1 LHNSLL
7 YRLTDAWSPGQSRAI
22 SSNAAL
28 RNATRIPALVEVV
41 RDTPGVRQFQ
51 IALESE
57 SSEEKFSRDVLAIEV
72 CAQPGQV
79 YDDLKRQLNARLK
92 DYLEVSPDK
101 IVFTEDE
108 ADLERRLF
116 AKNHIKA
123 EYLVERRT
131 GK

>member
-1 LHNSLL
+1 M
-7 YRLTDAWSPGQSRAI
+7 
-22 SSNAAL
+22 
-28 RNATRIPALVEVV
+28 V